1 MGDKD
6 NTEKNK
12 KSDTSKKKENPWE
25 ALRQIQQQQYK
36 AQQETYKAQQE
47 TNKILNTELNTKLN
61 TKLDQVNA
69 RLANIEKKSQDPCI
83 LQ

>member
-25 ALRQIQQQQYK
+25 ALMQIQQQQ
-36 AQQETYKAQQE
+36 YKAQQE